1 MSSVFNSFKSLP
13 KHFSSFLISIM
24 GLLISF
30 SLLFL
35 EGLLLPWD
43 DLIGTIKSIIPE
55 SLTLLSTICMGFTAS
70 SLFLSTILIVHMRHT
85 LNKEKSRL
93 DVVVSYLKIRNDIE
107 RNSIYLEKVEQLMK
121 DEYLTRK
128 EYEALLSL
136 CTMTKDSDT
145 YDFSGIITDS
155 AIDNAKTALE
165 KVNKLEEYAISI

>member
-1 MSSVFNSFKSLP
+1 MSSVLSSFKSLP
-13 KHFSSFLISIM
+13 KHFPSFLISIM

-35 EGLLLPWD
+35 EGLLLPWED
-43 DLIGTIKSIIPE
+43 MIETIESIIPE
-55 SLTLLSTICMGFTAS
+55 SITLLSAVCMGFTAS
-70 SLFLSTILIVHMRHT
+70 SLFLSIISIIRMRRT
-85 LNKEKSRL
+85 LNKEKARL

-107 RNSIYLEKVEQLMK
+107 RNSIYLETVKQLMK

-128 EYEALLSL
+128 EYEALLRL

-145 YDFSGIITDS
+145 YDSSGINIDS

-165 KVNKLEEYAISI
+165 KVNKLAG